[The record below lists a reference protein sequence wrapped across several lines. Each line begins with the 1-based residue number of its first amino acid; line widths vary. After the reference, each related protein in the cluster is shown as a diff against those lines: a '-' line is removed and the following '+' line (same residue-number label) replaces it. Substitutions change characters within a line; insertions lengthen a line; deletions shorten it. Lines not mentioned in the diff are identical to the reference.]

1 MAKPIALCVGQF
13 SDMSLEDI
21 CKMASEIGYD
31 GLEMSFRSSII
42 NLPRAASD
50 KAYCDELNALLAKYN
65 LKAWAVSA
73 HMFGQCVGDY
83 DDPRLDNLC
92 PEEYRGKPDEI
103 RKWACEQMMLT
114 APAAKNLGIPVVTGF
129 MGSTLWKYF
138 YFYPQTSPAFVEERW
153 AEFLDLWIPIL
164 DEYAKNDVKFAL
176 EVHPT
181 EMAYDYYT
189 TQECLERLHFHE
201 AFGINY
207 DPSHLLWQGVDPVVY
222 LRDFAPYIYNT
233 HMKDVYVKMDGKNG
247 ILGSNLRFG
256 DLRRA
261 WNFRSI
267 GHGSVNFDDIIRQI
281 NTMDYRGPL
290 SIEWEDNGME
300 KHYGAREAFEYISK
314 LNYAPSSIAFDAV
327 TINKDKK

>member
-1 MAKPIALCVGQF
+1 M
-13 SDMSLEDI
+13 
-21 CKMASEIGYD
+21 
-31 GLEMSFRSSII
+31 GL
-42 NLPRAASD
+42 RAD
-50 KAYCDELNALLAKYN
+50 D
-65 LKAWAVSA
+65 A
-73 HMFGQCVGDY
+73 H
-83 DDPRLDNLC
+83 C
-92 PEEYRGKPDEI
+92 PG
-103 RKWACEQMMLT
+103 
-114 APAAKNLGIPVVTGF
+114 AKNLGIPVVTGF

-189 TQECLERLHFHE
+189 TQELLERLHFHE

>member
-1 MAKPIALCVGQF
+1 MTP
-13 SDMSLEDI
+13 
-21 CKMASEIGYD
+21 
-31 GLEMSFRSSII
+31 
-42 NLPRAASD
+42 
-50 KAYCDELNALLAKYN
+50 
-65 LKAWAVSA
+65 
-73 HMFGQCVGDY
+73 
-83 DDPRLDNLC
+83 
-92 PEEYRGKPDEI
+92 
-103 RKWACEQMMLT
+103 
-114 APAAKNLGIPVVTGF
+114 
-129 MGSTLWKYF
+129 
-138 YFYPQTSPAFVEERW
+138 
-153 AEFLDLWIPIL
+153 
-164 DEYAKNDVKFAL
+164 
-176 EVHPT
+176 
-181 EMAYDYYT
+181 
-189 TQECLERLHFHE
+189 
-201 AFGINY
+201 
-207 DPSHLLWQGVDPVVY
+207 HLIWQGVDPVVY